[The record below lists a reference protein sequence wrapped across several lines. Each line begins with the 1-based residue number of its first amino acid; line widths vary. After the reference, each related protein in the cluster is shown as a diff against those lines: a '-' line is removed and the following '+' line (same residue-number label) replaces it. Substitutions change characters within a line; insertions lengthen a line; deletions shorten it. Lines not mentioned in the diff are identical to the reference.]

1 MRRTEYFKEIANTVK
16 LNSNDITT
24 QTGCVI
30 VDGSDMIVAT
40 GCNRFPFGVKTDIS
54 ERQERPEKYYWFIHA
69 EISAIVESARSG
81 LSTDGCTMYMSCGLP
96 CCDCAKAIINAG
108 IKRIYC
114 VKGEGVKGPVWD
126 GHFERSVVMLEEA
139 GIEVI
144 YY

>member
-1 MRRTEYFKEIANTVK
+1 MVISTGWNT
-16 LNSNDITT
+16 
-24 QTGCVI
+24 
-30 VDGSDMIVAT
+30 
-40 GCNRFPFGVKTDIS
+40 FPYGVNTNIS

-69 EISAIVESARSG
+69 EIYAITEAARNG
-81 LSTDGCTMYMSCGLP
+81 LSTDGCTMYMTCGLP

-114 VKGEGVKGPVWD
+114 VDGEGAKGPIWQ

-139 GIEVI
+139 GVEVI